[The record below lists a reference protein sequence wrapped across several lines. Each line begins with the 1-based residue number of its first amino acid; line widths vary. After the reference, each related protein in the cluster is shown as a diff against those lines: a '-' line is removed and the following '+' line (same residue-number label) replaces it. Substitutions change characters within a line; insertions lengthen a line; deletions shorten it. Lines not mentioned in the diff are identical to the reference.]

1 MFEKYY
7 RDIICEDLI
16 LKENITFKKKHAL
29 AHFSVITVNYSS
41 GLLVKNAQF
50 AVPALTGFQL
60 IYGQK
65 PKITKAKKS
74 ISGFQVREDQLLG
87 CKVTLRRQRLFF
99 LLEKLVFTILPR
111 LNVIEQKLVCES
123 NYNLG
128 IIIILFPELE
138 NHYDSFEFLK
148 GCHLNIVTSSKSD
161 KGSRLLLSSIK
172 VVTKKQIPI

>member
-16 LKENITFKKKHAL
+16 LKENITFKKRIS
-29 AHFSVITVNYSS
+29 HFSVITVNYSS

-128 IIIILFPELE
+128 IDRRAILFPELE

-172 VVTKKQIPI
+172 VVNKKQITI